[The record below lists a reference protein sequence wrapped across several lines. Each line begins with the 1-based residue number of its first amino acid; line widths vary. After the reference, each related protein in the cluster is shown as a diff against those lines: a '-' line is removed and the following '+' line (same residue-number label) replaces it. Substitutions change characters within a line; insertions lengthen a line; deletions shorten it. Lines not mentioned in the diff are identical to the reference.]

1 MEEIDNFIQSKIWK
15 IKIASHRYGDVF
27 EHYYK
32 VGDSLD
38 EMKQEIE
45 GIVEKIEK
53 EKEDDEK
60 EMSIGNMAQME
71 KNEETRK
78 KEKEKIASFYEEYTK
93 VSNTLTEFHSQ
104 LCSISGTLEELANI
118 INPNHDIEF

>member
-1 MEEIDNFIQSKIWK
+1 MEEIVFPLPKIWNVRL
-15 IKIASHRYGDVF
+15 ATHRYGDVF

-53 EKEDDEK
+53 EEEEDEK
-60 EMSIGNMAQME
+60 EMRIENHDQM
-71 KNEETRK
+71 KKREEARK
-78 KEKEKIASFYEEYTK
+78 KEKEKIASFLEEFTN
-93 VSNTLTEFHSQ
+93 VLNIFNTLHIHLS
-104 LCSISGTLEELANI
+104 SISGSLEELAHTVD
-118 INPNHDIEF
+118 PNHDIEF